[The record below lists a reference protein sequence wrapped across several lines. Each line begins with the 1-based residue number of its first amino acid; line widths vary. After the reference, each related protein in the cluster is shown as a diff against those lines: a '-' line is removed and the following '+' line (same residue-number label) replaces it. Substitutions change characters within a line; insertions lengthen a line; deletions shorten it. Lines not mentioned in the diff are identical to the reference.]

1 MSAAADRKGGAL
13 SGDRGYP
20 PGNRRPERQED
31 NRALAERVAEMTAD
45 MRHLVGN
52 LEQYRSSF
60 ADLNRTV
67 ANTRDELGRKLDEVI
82 KPLTFDLRKQGDEIG
97 ELRDRIGRLETTVGY
112 LRLVVF
118 GFVGI
123 ILTGF
128 VGALVSLA
136 QISPGTLP

>member
-1 MSAAADRKGGAL
+1 
-13 SGDRGYP
+13 
-20 PGNRRPERQED
+20 
-31 NRALAERVAEMTAD
+31 MTAD